1 MKKYKIKIK
10 DSCPYGSISNRFF
23 NIEKGDIVE
32 VDEKFPFNDEVFEKV
47 SDEVKIIEEL
57 TEDEIKEI
65 LTIDYNPKKETT
77 TEITI
82 KEGKAKTKHELPQP
96 IPLTIFK
103 QRISEKNLKYNQLQ
117 QLLEAEKK
125 GEKRVDFI
133 DFLKGIPE
141 AKDEG
146 INVTENTM
154 LMSDLRSI
162 KFVTDKAVHLIA
174 KTFKNKEEFT
184 KALKD
189 GHKLFKK
196 EEYRNDF
203 NPNFMEHAKKHF
215 GLIKSVV
222 TTKEVFRRGRKSIA
236 MPIAQVPAIEIQP
249 Q

>member
-23 NIEKGDIVE
+23 NIEKGQIVE
-32 VDEKFPFNDEVFEKV
+32 VDDKFPFNEEVFEYV
-47 SDEVKIIEEL
+47 SDKAEIIEEL

-77 TEITI
+77 TEIVI
-82 KEGKAKTKHELPQP
+82 EEGKAKARSEKPQP
-96 IPLTIFK
+96 IPLSIFK
-103 QRISEKNLKYNQLQ
+103 QKITEKNLKYNQLQ

-133 DFLKGIPE
+133 DFLKGIPK

-146 INVTENTM
+146 INVTENIM

-174 KTFKNKEEFT
+174 KTFKNEKEFI

-189 GHKLFKK
+189 GHKLFRK

-222 TTKEVFRRGRKSIA
+222 TTKEVFRRGRKSKVA
-236 MPIAQVPAIEIQP
+236 PAPVAQPIIQE
-249 Q
+249 

>member
-1 MKKYKIKIK
+1 MRKIKIK
-10 DSCPYGSISNRFF
+10 ASCPYGSISNRFF
-23 NIEKGDIVE
+23 NIEKGQIVE
-32 VDEKFPFNDEVFEKV
+32 VDDRFPFNDEVFEYV
-47 SDEVKIIEEL
+47 SDKAEIIEEL
-57 TEDEIKEI
+57 TEDEIEEI

-77 TEITI
+77 SETVI

-96 IPLTIFK
+96 IPLTVFK
-103 QRISEKNLKYNQLQ
+103 QRIAEKNLKYNQLR
-117 QLLEAEKK
+117 QLLEAEQK

-146 INVTENTM
+146 INITENTM

-162 KFVTDKAVHLIA
+162 KFVTDKAVYLIA
-174 KTFKNKEEFT
+174 KTFKNKEEFA

-222 TTKEVFRRGRKSIA
+222 TTKEVFRRGRKA
-236 MPIAQVPAIEIQP
+236 KVMPTAQVSAAEEIHE
-249 Q
+249 